1 MDIDEINNVYHGKP
15 VSSKKVKKGNGFT
28 QILEKRLTE
37 INPANPQTPRDI
49 NADILKQGNKILNLL
64 GDYARK
70 LADPA
75 KTLKDIE
82 PLVESIKQEVGTIE
96 SEVSDKLHNDK
107 DLERLIKDLTVTAN
121 VAMFKFHRGDYI

>member
-1 MDIDEINNVYHGKP
+1 MDIDEISNVYHGKLA
-15 VSSKKVKKGNGFT
+15 SSKKVKKGNEFT
-28 QILEKRLTE
+28 QILEQRLAE
-37 INPANPQTPRDI
+37 INPTNPQAPRGI
-49 NADILKQGNKILNLL
+49 NADILKQSDRVLNLL
-64 GDYARK
+64 DDYARQ

-82 PLVESIKQEVGTIE
+82 PLVISIKEEVGIIE

>member
-1 MDIDEINNVYHGKP
+1 MDINEISNVYHGKP

-37 INPANPQTPRDI
+37 INPANPQTPCDI
-49 NADILKQGNKILNLL
+49 NADILKRGNKILNLL
-64 GDYARK
+64 DDYARE

-82 PLVESIKQEVGTIE
+82 PLVGSIKQEVGIIE
-96 SEVSDKLHNDK
+96 SEVSGKFHTDK
-107 DLERLIKDLTVTAN
+107 DLEKLIKDLAVTAN